1 MITCADDRG
10 FDGLGMTA
18 LEPYLET
25 THFAQGAC
33 LMRAGDRGDKCYVIT
48 SGEVRI
54 EVERTNSPSDS
65 IVAYLGEGDV
75 CGEFSVL
82 DDSPRSASAYAHTD
96 VVARSLSVSAL
107 RMLCQRD
114 PASGISVLRWLS
126 RHAAHKAREF
136 SATLQEFIF
145 AGASDPAA
153 HALVASAVFAQAG
166 FASWAQ
172 TDSDADVSL
181 VARARTVMLAES
193 QAIRAAAHRLT
204 DELDRAVE
212 VILRH
217 PGKVVVTGIGKS
229 GHVGRRLAA
238 TLCSTGTPAVFLHA
252 TEAVHGDLGVY
263 APGDPTILISNSG
276 TTTELVHLLA
286 LLRGWNSPTIA
297 IVGKLSTPL
306 AEQADVVLD
315 GRVASEAD
323 PFNLVPSCSTAVAQS
338 LGNAL
343 ALCLMTARGF
353 TDRDFARCHPGGQ
366 LGRRLS
372 DGHTVPVPS
381 HPEQRS
387 STCCI

>member
-1 MITCADDRG
+1 MTIGAVGKG
-10 FDGLGMTA
+10 FDGLEMTA

-25 THFAQGAC
+25 AHFSQGAY
-33 LMRAGDRGDKCYVIT
+33 LMREGDPGDTCYVIT

-54 EVERTNSPSDS
+54 EVERPDSSSDGVVS
-65 IVAYLGEGDV
+65 YLRAGDV

-82 DDSPRSASAYAHTD
+82 DDSPRSASAYADTD

-107 RMLCQRD
+107 RLLCERD
-114 PASGISVLRWLS
+114 PASGISVLQWLS

-136 SATLQEFIF
+136 STNLQEFIF
-145 AGASDPAA
+145 TDESDPEVDT
-153 HALVASAVFAQAG
+153 LVASAVVAQAG
-166 FASWAQ
+166 FTSWSEA
-172 TDSDADVSL
+172 DSDAESSL
-181 VARARTVMLAES
+181 VDCARTVMLAES
-193 QAIRAAAHRLT
+193 QAIRAAANRVA
-204 DELDRAVE
+204 DELHRAVE
-212 VILRH
+212 VIRRH

-263 APGDPTILISNSG
+263 VPGDPTILISNSG
-276 TTTELVHLLA
+276 ATAELVHLLP
-286 LLRGWNSPTIA
+286 LLRSWNSPTIA

-306 AEQADVVLD
+306 AEQADIVFD

-343 ALCLMTARGF
+343 ALCLMRARGF

-372 DGHTVPVPS
+372 DGEPVPVPA
-381 HPEQRS
+381 HREQR
-387 STCCI
+387 